1 MFNTLRKVPLHLLAD
16 FLLIGW
22 PYCDPENTFTE
33 ADKKEEKGDY
43 DTRVGR
49 NVATEQECID
59 LVLAK
64 KPKANGMTWVKGGS
78 KDCYAEINA
87 HPGKWSRC
95 GRGCNSCIFKGL
107 LTNSIGMKMSF
118 SSNI

>member
-1 MFNTLRKVPLHLLAD
+1 MKHALFNWKQKNIEH
-16 FLLIGW
+16 FLFNNFKYIGW
-22 PYCDPENTFTE
+22 PHCDPENTFTE

-95 GRGCNSCIFKGL
+95 GRGCNSCIFKGIPS
-107 LTNSIGMKMSF
+107 TSI
-118 SSNI
+118 